1 MGMGFDTSE
10 VNCTDDRRSS
20 EVDVML
26 CKFIAFFCEK
36 NVVNVNQYSK
46 MPSLRKSVSDHP
58 FSQQVENAGFGG
70 GEFGYRED
78 TSKQVDPSPD
88 LSVGPRRK
96 SPRFSNDTVGI

>member
-36 NVVNVNQYSK
+36 RCQCK
-46 MPSLRKSVSDHP
+46 PILEMPSLRKSVSDHP

-70 GEFGYRED
+70 REFGYCEG